1 MLNLHGTAPRVAV
14 ERAVAY
20 PFKRAHAP
28 EVTPDPCR
36 VCGQKLV
43 DCQCFNEYKTHA
55 VTNKK

>member
-1 MLNLHGTAPRVAV
+1 MLNLHGTAPGVAV
-14 ERAVAY
+14 ERAVAL
-20 PFKRAHAP
+20 PLKRRKPAEA
-28 EVTPDPCR
+28 TPDPCR